1 MTYSAPIAPAPTAGD
16 SGRQI
21 ATLRNALALIESI
34 AGRAAQDAPAAFG
47 RSARIAAAYEDAS
60 PIVRRR
66 FDARLAE
73 IAIWAAAGVE
83 ALAGTAGGRSRPAAA
98 MLGGKLRCAL
108 DALDRL
114 LGLTPEAKIRAIP

>member
-16 SGRQI
+16 PGRQI
-21 ATLRNALALIESI
+21 ATLRSALALIESV
-34 AGRAAQDAPAAFG
+34 AGRAAQDAPSAFD

-73 IAIWAAAGVE
+73 IAIGAAAGVE
-83 ALAGTAGGRSRPAAA
+83 ALAGTAGVRARPAAEI
-98 MLGGKLRCAL
+98 LGGELRRAL
-108 DALDRL
+108 DALDHL